1 MKIFIT
7 GGGGFVGS
15 ALAER
20 LSSRN
25 EVTLADIGFRS
36 KPNESSIRY
45 IETDLQNKGEWQ
57 NVLKEQDAV
66 INLAG
71 VPIFS
76 RWTKSLKKKIYESR
90 ITITRNIVETLKDQG
105 GGKTISL
112 LSTSAIG
119 YYGFHG
125 DEMINESFSG
135 GKDFLAHV
143 AGDWEAEANRA
154 LEFGVRVVN
163 CRFGVVLGRGSGALK
178 AMEPMYRFFLGS
190 RLGNGRQWFSWIHL
204 EDLAGSIIFLLEK
217 NDISG
222 PVNCTAPNPVRNT
235 ALNREMLRVF
245 RRPPLLPF
253 TPGFIIRILLG
264 EMGNIVLKGQ
274 RAVPTL
280 LLERGYTFGYPD
292 LGSALNDIYT

>member
-7 GGGGFVGS
+7 GGGGFVGT
-15 ALAER
+15 ALAEK

-36 KPNESSIRY
+36 KLNGNSLHY
-45 IETDLQNKGEWQ
+45 IETDLQQRGEWQ
-57 NVLKEQDAV
+57 NALKEQDAV

-76 RWTKSLKKKIYESR
+76 RWTKSLKRKIYESR
-90 ITITRNIVETLKDQG
+90 ITITRNIVETLKDQK
-105 GGKTISL
+105 GKKSVTL

-119 YYGFHG
+119 YYGFHE
-125 DEMINESFSG
+125 DEMIDESFSG

-154 LEFGVRVVN
+154 SEWGVRVVN

-178 AMEPMYRFFLGS
+178 AMEPVYRFFLGS
-190 RLGNGRQWFSWIHL
+190 RLGNGRQWFSWIHQ
-204 EDLAGSIIFLLEK
+204 EDLAGSLLFLLEK
-217 NDISG
+217 RDISG
-222 PVNCTAPNPVRNT
+222 PVNCTAPNPVRNST
-235 ALNREMLRVF
+235 LNREMLRVF

-253 TPGFIIRILLG
+253 TPGFLIRIVLG

-274 RAVPTL
+274 RAVPAL
-280 LLERGYTFGYPD
+280 LLQKGYRFSFPD
-292 LGSALNDIYT
+292 LGDALNNIYS